1 VLLTDR
7 FGARE
12 RNNEQPSNREAVML
26 RIALVAALVLAPAA
40 LADGGPSPGV
50 DQGGN
55 GVVSSSGLVRYV
67 ALPGRDSTVLEAIRT
82 RDGHVLRWRAIRGG
96 FGIPFVTYNGTT
108 GGISRNGRTLVLGE
122 SSFKMPLRTV
132 STFQVVD
139 PTTFGYETISLD
151 GDFSFDAVSPDA
163 HRLYLIQHI
172 SATNLNRYLV
182 REYDLYAD
190 RLLPRAIA
198 DRTQRGWVMQGSPLA
213 RTTSANGRFVY
224 TLYQNPGGYPF
235 VHALDTARGRAHCI
249 GLPWTG
255 DQSIF
260 STMRL
265 VLGDTGRTLA
275 LDVPWNAPKPPATLP
290 SFRIDTRTYRVTEP
304 HPRGGHFPWWTLGF
318 AAPFVLLAAAS
329 RRARVTPTIA
339 SRSATAM
346 CSSGVWI
353 SAIPFARLTH
363 WRPRSLKTFASAA
376 PPERP

>member
-1 VLLTDR
+1 
-7 FGARE
+7 
-12 RNNEQPSNREAVML
+12 ML
-26 RIALVAALVLAPAA
+26 RIALVAALVLAPAG

-50 DQGGN
+50 DQGGD

-67 ALPGRDSTVLEAIRT
+67 ALPGKDSTVLEAIGT
-82 RDGHVLRWRAIRGG
+82 RDGHVLRWRAIAGG

-108 GGISRNGRTLVLGE
+108 AGISRNGRTLVLGE
-122 SSFKMPLRTV
+122 SSFTMPLRTV

-139 PTTFGYETISLD
+139 PATFGYETISLH

-163 HRLYLIQHI
+163 HHLYLIQHV

-190 RLLPRAIA
+190 RLLPGAIA
-198 DRTQRGWVMQGSPLA
+198 DRTQRGWIMQGSPVA
-213 RTTSANGRFVY
+213 RAASANGRFVY

-235 VHALDTARGRAHCI
+235 VHALDTMRGRAHCI
-249 GLPWTG
+249 GLPWSG

-260 STMRL
+260 STMQLALR
-265 VLGDTGRTLA
+265 DAGRTLA
-275 LDVPWNAPKPPATLP
+275 LDVRWNAPNRPATLP
-290 SFRIDTRTYRVTEP
+290 SFRIDTSTYWITEP
-304 HPRGGHFPWWTLGF
+304 HPGGGHFPWWTLAF
-318 AAPFVLLAAAS
+318 AVPLVLLAAAAS
-329 RRARVTPTIA
+329 RRARVTSTIA

-376 PPERP
+376 PPDKP